1 MPKAITESLPF
12 KSKEKVKVFNE
23 GVSIDKR
30 RQTNLLEAL
39 NLPTKR
45 PFKKMFMNEDD
56 KKIYSMVQ
64 RLAHLDKDYTKE
76 KKEKDAKR
84 TDVKKKREQKVVEKR
99 EANAKQNR
107 IDRYKKA

>member
-1 MPKAITESLPF
+1 MKT
-12 KSKEKVKVFNE
+12 FNE
-23 GVSIDKR
+23 STAIDQR

-45 PFKKMFMNEDD
+45 PFKKMFMNEND

-64 RLAHLDKDYTKE
+64 RLAHLDKDYTKT

-84 TDVKKKREQKVVEKR
+84 TEVKKRREQKV
-99 EANAKQNR
+99 
-107 IDRYKKA
+107 